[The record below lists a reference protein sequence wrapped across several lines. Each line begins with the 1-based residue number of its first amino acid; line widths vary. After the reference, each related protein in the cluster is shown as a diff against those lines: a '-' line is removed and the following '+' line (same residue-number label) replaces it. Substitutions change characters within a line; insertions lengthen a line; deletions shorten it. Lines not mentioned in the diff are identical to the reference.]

1 MGEIISMILINPV
14 GMTLHDWADRSS
26 GIFQQFGFRQR
37 LLGDDWVRW
46 GMNLIYV
53 LAHDKGALLPRP
65 DQFKD
70 WQTWAV
76 RLNQAIG
83 G

>member
-1 MGEIISMILINPV
+1 MILINPV
-14 GMTLHDWADRSS
+14 AMTVKDWADRST

-53 LAHDKGALLPRP
+53 VGRSKGGHLPRP
-65 DQFKD
+65 DQFPT
-70 WQTWAV
+70 WQQWAV